1 MATSSKRQVPCVW
14 ASPVRFPPTTKNAGF
29 PLMLR
34 EEEVAKTEP
43 STLASST
50 WEPAEGEVSI
60 FISIRYQRLFASDKL
75 ADPTC
80 PSSSYSRKLP
90 VLSTVTHA
98 RFVEPS
104 LFSSMMTAFSAEGRV
119 AILMYALK
127 KKGSVLV
134 ASVSNCTRA
143 ALFVS
148 EPEVRLFIRKERE
161 PVLAVEL

>member
-1 MATSSKRQVPCVW
+1 M
-14 ASPVRFPPTTKNAGF
+14 
-29 PLMLR
+29 
-34 EEEVAKTEP
+34 
-43 STLASST
+43 
-50 WEPAEGEVSI
+50 
-60 FISIRYQRLFASDKL
+60 
-75 ADPTC
+75 
-80 PSSSYSRKLP
+80 P